1 VLLAQV
7 PVGERVCDAV
17 SELPLGAATL
27 TEDFGSAAA
36 RGGDGEQP
44 AGNCGSRTAVVRDEF

>member
-1 VLLAQV
+1 
-7 PVGERVCDAV
+7 V

-36 RGGDGEQP
+36 RGGDGELP